1 VGSADAPAK
10 SRAIRLRCGYNC
22 CMQRLFVCLVL
33 LSATAAAAEPNALLP
48 RLQQVHYGE
57 GRLALRGLSIRFTSP
72 PSSEDR
78 FAAEQLASGL
88 AAISQTKVQIK
99 KGKTAARS
107 ILLNRIGEGGALPA
121 DNERPGPESREAYAL
136 RITPKGAEVEA
147 HSSAGIFYGVQT
159 LLQMVEGTGTEAVL
173 PVAEVQDWPTLAYRG
188 VMIDFSEGELLRVS
202 EVERQLD
209 LMARF
214 KANQYYFYSEASIEF
229 EGYEVVNPN
238 GRYSR
243 EQVRHVIEYAR
254 QRHIDVVPCM
264 ELYGHMHNLFRFEQY
279 ADLGLPRYGGEYDP
293 RNPRLYAVLDNW
305 IEQTAKLFP
314 SPWYHVGFDEPWSL
328 GKIGVVPGKDPF
340 KTFMDVLGHISAEA
354 RRHGKRIGFFAD
366 IDQGASTLSKHP
378 ELLQE
383 VPAGAIAYPWIYEVR
398 TNYAPFVEPLAKR
411 GIPTIVTPGVW
422 GWNELFPDYHRSF
435 YNINELTATGRE
447 YHSLGILNTTW
458 TDSRQTI
465 YRLILPGLAF
475 GAAAAWQAEPVNTNS
490 FFRDYCA
497 AMYPAA
503 VAAEIAPALE
513 ELSTVEEIFE
523 GVLGDST
530 QSAFWA
536 DPLAPGQIRKLRA
549 GEKELRRARL
559 LAETAQAR
567 AQRAMRISSDPTLK
581 SLVLAARLF
590 DYLGM
595 KSLYAIEWDQYFRQL
610 KDHPDKEL
618 VQLYIGNQMNSTTYG
633 MLTDLREVI
642 SELREEYRQA
652 WLEEATPFRLQSA
665 LYRWDAEW
673 DYWTAVQRLLSQQVL
688 HGWKPGEP
696 FPALESIRP
705 KVK

>member
-1 VGSADAPAK
+1 ME
-10 SRAIRLRCGYNC
+10 N
-22 CMQRLFVCLVL
+22 
-33 LSATAAAAEPNALLP
+33 
-48 RLQQVHYGE
+48 
-57 GRLALRGLSIRFTSP
+57 
-72 PSSEDR
+72 
-78 FAAEQLASGL
+78 
-88 AAISQTKVQIK
+88 
-99 KGKTAARS
+99 
-107 ILLNRIGEGGALPA
+107 
-121 DNERPGPESREAYAL
+121 PGPDSRESYTLQVTA
-136 RITPKGAEVEA
+136 TGAEIRGR
-147 HSSAGIFYGVQT
+147 SSAGIFYGVQT
-159 LLQMVEGTGTEAVL
+159 LLQMVEGAGAEAVL
-173 PVAEVQDWPTLAYRG
+173 PVAEVKDWPALAYRG
-188 VMIDFSEGELLRVS
+188 VMIDFSEGELIRVS
-202 EVERQLD
+202 EAERQID

-229 EGYEVVNPN
+229 EGYDVVNPN

-264 ELYGHMHNLFRFEQY
+264 ELYGHMHNLFRFEKY
-279 ADLGLPRYGGEYDP
+279 ADLGLPRYGGEFDP
-293 RNPRLYAVLDNW
+293 RNPRMYEVLDNW

-340 KTFMDVLGHISAEA
+340 KTFMDVLQHISDKAKS
-354 RRHGKRIGFFAD
+354 HGKRIGFFAD

-378 ELLQE
+378 ELIKD

-411 GIPTIVTPGVW
+411 DIPTVVTPGVW

-435 YNINELTATGRE
+435 FNINELTATGRH
-447 YHSLGILNTTW
+447 YHTLGILNTTW

-465 YRLILPGLAF
+465 YRLVYPGIAF
-475 GAAAAWQAEPVNTNS
+475 GAAASWQPEPVSTNS

-497 AMYPAA
+497 VMYPAA
-503 VAAEIAPALE
+503 AVEIATALE

-523 GVLGDST
+523 HVLGNTT

-536 DPLAPGQIRKLRA
+536 DPLAPGHLKKLQA
-549 GEKELRRARL
+549 GEGEVRRARL
-559 LAETAQAR
+559 LAESAQER
-567 AQRAMRISSDPTLK
+567 VQGAMRKSSDPTLK
-581 SLVLAARLF
+581 SLLLAARLF

-595 KSLYAIEWDQYFRQL
+595 KSLYALEWADYFRQL
-610 KDHPDKEL
+610 KENPKKEL
-618 VQLYIGNQMNSTTYG
+618 VTLYIGNQMNSTTYG
-633 MLTDLREVI
+633 MLTDLREMI
-642 SELREEYRQA
+642 SELREEYREA

-673 DYWTAVQRLLSQQVL
+673 DYWTAMQRLLTQQVFQ
-688 HGWKPGEP
+688 GWKEGEP
-696 FPALESIRP
+696 FPPLESIRP